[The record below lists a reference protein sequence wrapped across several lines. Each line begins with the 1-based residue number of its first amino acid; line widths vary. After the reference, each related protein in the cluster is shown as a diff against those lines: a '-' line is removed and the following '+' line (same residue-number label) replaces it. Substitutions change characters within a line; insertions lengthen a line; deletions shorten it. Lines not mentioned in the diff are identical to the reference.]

1 MQDSL
6 SGEKCLEKTR
16 TFSKVWY
23 SVCLL
28 CALLSRGSL
37 VRIQHGS
44 PFASPSSSLAQDIGL
59 SRRQHGFKS
68 RRGRQKIN
76 YLRLF
81 SFCSV
86 FLGNASGTLRRLLS
100 NQTSKDSGSA
110 CVMRLRSGQRRA
122 SRLLLAR
129 PRLPIV

>member
-1 MQDSL
+1 MFTRAMVVPMADCPPFVRKLPPNGLCSELL
-6 SGEKCLEKTR
+6 SGEKWLEKPR
-16 TFSKVWY
+16 RFSKVWY

-68 RRGRQKIN
+68 RRGRQKI
-76 YLRLF
+76 F
-81 SFCSV
+81 F
-86 FLGNASGTLRRLLS
+86 GNAVRFNG
-100 NQTSKDSGSA
+100 NPG
-110 CVMRLRSGQRRA
+110 
-122 SRLLLAR
+122 
-129 PRLPIV
+129 